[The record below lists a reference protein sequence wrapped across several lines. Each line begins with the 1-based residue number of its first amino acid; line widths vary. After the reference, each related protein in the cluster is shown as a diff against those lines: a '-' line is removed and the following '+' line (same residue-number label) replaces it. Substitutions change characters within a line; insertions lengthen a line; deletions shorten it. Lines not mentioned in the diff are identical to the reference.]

1 MYKKVV
7 IHILKIFFILAYYRI
22 LDIVS
27 CALQ

>member
-1 MYKKVV
+1 MYKEVV
-7 IHILKIFFILAYYRI
+7 IHILKIFFILTYYRI